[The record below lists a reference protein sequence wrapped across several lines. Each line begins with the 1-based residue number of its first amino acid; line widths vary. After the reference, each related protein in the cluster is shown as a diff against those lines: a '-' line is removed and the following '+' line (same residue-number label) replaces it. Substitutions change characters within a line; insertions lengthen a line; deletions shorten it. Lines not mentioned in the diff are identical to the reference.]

1 MREQRKSNYNRKLA
15 GKLYN
20 WSLDQIEFKMLEEND
35 VQKWMS
41 PQRELSI

>member
-1 MREQRKSNYNRKLA
+1 MRDQRKSTYNRKLA

-20 WSLDQIEFKMLEEND
+20 WSLDQIEFKLLDESD
-35 VQKWMS
+35 VHKWLS

>member
-20 WSLDQIEFKMLEEND
+20 WSLDQIEFKMFEEND

-41 PQRELSI
+41 P

>member
-1 MREQRKSNYNRKLA
+1 MREQRKNPYNRKLA

-20 WSLDQIEFKMLEEND
+20 WSLDQIEFKMLEKND

>member
-20 WSLDQIEFKMLEEND
+20 GSLDQIEFKMLEEND

>member
-35 VQKWMS
+35 VQKRMS

>member
-20 WSLDQIEFKMLEEND
+20 CSLENFEFKTLEEND
-35 VQKWMS
+35 AQKWIS
-41 PQRELSI
+41 PKRKLSI

>member
-1 MREQRKSNYNRKLA
+1 MREQRKSNYNRKLV

-20 WSLDQIEFKMLEEND
+20 CLLDQINLKIFEKND

-41 PQRELSI
+41 PQRELRI

>member
-20 WSLDQIEFKMLEEND
+20 WSLDNIEFKMLEEKD
-35 VQKWMS
+35 VQNWMS
-41 PQRELSI
+41 PRR

>member
-1 MREQRKSNYNRKLA
+1 MREQRKSNYNRKLV

>member
-1 MREQRKSNYNRKLA
+1 MREQRKSNYNRKLV

-20 WSLDQIEFKMLEEND
+20 LDQIEFKMLEEND

-41 PQRELSI
+41 PKRELSI